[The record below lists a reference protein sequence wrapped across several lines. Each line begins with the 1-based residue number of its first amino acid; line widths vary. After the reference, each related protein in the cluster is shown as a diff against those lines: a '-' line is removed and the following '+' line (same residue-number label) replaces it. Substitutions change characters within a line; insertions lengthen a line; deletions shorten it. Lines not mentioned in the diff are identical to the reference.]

1 VNFLNMVMVMIF
13 FVLLYVAMY
22 LTLPTFLDNVQEA
35 RNKASEIMEDYI
47 GNF

>member
-1 VNFLNMVMVMIF
+1 MNFLNVVMLMIF
-13 FVLLYVAMY
+13 FVLLYATMY

-35 RNKASEIMEDYI
+35 RNKTSEIMEDYN